1 MYSFCEPTINYK
13 STVPSF
19 LCILNFKIRNMKSN
33 NESKEYRDQS
43 KESDREIMEALDRII
58 KRAKIENDALED
70 MLNKIYRKKP
80 DEK

>member
-1 MYSFCEPTINYK
+1 
-13 STVPSF
+13 
-19 LCILNFKIRNMKSN
+19 MKSN